1 MPPIP
6 TTEGSESRAAV
17 EWGYLMKNYVFGALV
32 PLVMLSACGGVDP
45 DESIAAIR
53 HTEQSQLQS
62 IEADDLVGIARLYRD
77 DARLVRPDGSV
88 LDGGVAIVEAY
99 DALLADPNFALTIE
113 PVAGWASA
121 GGDMAVVTSTVAF
134 TTSDPETG
142 EAVTLPLNSQT
153 VWQRETGATW
163 QIVSA
168 YNVAIAPGEAAEGT
182 TAETGD

>member
-1 MPPIP
+1 
-6 TTEGSESRAAV
+6 
-17 EWGYLMKNYVFGALV
+17 
-32 PLVMLSACGGVDP
+32 
-45 DESIAAIR
+45 
-53 HTEQSQLQS
+53 
-62 IEADDLVGIARLYRD
+62 
-77 DARLVRPDGSV
+77 
-88 LDGGVAIVEAY
+88 
-99 DALLADPNFALTIE
+99 
-113 PVAGWASA
+113 
-121 GGDMAVVTSTVAF
+121 MAVVTSTVAF